1 MLLLCRIPEGQEW
14 RTQPTVKQHSP
25 LLQPAWALLPTT
37 SQMSCHYRFS
47 ASVPLPVQGAYGR
60 QTGHGRL
67 ERDVWARL
75 RTPLLLH
82 MYIFPWELEKGSISL
97 IAFKRR
103 LPACLHVNRLCR
115 LIASLAVLS
124 RVPYALKTEYSVI
137 NVQSTLLRGLRRV
150 TA

>member
-115 LIASLAVLS
+115 LSSHSFTCGLVSGAICIENREFGDKCSML
-124 RVPYALKTEYSVI
+124 T
-137 NVQSTLLRGLRRV
+137 NVKRP
-150 TA
+150 